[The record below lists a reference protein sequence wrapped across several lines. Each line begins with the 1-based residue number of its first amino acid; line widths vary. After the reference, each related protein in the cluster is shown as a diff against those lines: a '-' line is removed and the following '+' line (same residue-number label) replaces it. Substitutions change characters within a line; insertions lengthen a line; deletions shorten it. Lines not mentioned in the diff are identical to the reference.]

1 VLTENT
7 VMLRGLGGGME
18 YFTNTMPSHSRSIL
32 HTRNSTAAQ
41 DVKFMYLPFFIY
53 NLLKPFEDRKIQGK
67 AVVENMPRDN
77 HSNDGRNSAVDEERD
92 QRLSIPVIET
102 ASKTNGSDRRVTFDF
117 DNSGPNGFLNASFS
131 PHPSNPRQIVPKR
144 DTRLCGHVPVWC
156 ATQSTILVLYGLK
169 LDTVKRFFRYSIKA
183 NKLFTKGTKYRDK
196 PQKIEAKSKKSKH
209 KKRSSDKGGAGV
221 DGRHVYAERLIALFT
236 KKEMC
241 MAYSTIDSND
251 LNESESSGDR
261 VYNVPIYDTPR
272 DIPSR
277 NVDPTDIMIHPMRC

>member
-1 VLTENT
+1 MVDQVLPHQSQNLIALIISFLAFVWGWGAFGRFWAVLHYRYAVLTENT

-77 HSNDGRNSAVDEERD
+77 HSNDGRNSAVDEDRD

-221 DGRHVYAERLIALFT
+221 DGRHVYAEVRRMNAMLLAVRSF
-236 KKEMC
+236 KC
-241 MAYSTIDSND
+241 
-251 LNESESSGDR
+251 
-261 VYNVPIYDTPR
+261 
-272 DIPSR
+272 
-277 NVDPTDIMIHPMRC
+277 